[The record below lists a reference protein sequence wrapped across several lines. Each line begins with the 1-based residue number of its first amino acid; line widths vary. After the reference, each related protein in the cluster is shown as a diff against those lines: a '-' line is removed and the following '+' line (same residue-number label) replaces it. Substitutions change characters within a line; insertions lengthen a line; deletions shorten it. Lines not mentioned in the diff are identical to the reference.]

1 MYSDLYFNTTMEDVR
16 FDMKMGDRLYS
27 FFLDI
32 LSGQKEQVTQNEEEA
47 KGSIWEYWE
56 KEL

>member
-1 MYSDLYFNTTMEDVR
+1 MEDVR
-16 FDMKMGDRLYS
+16 FDMQMGNRLYS

-32 LSGQKEQVTQNEEEA
+32 LSGQKELATQNEEEA

>member
-1 MYSDLYFNTTMEDVR
+1 MEDVR
-16 FDMKMGDRLYS
+16 FDMPLGNRLYS

-32 LSGQKEQVTQNEEEA
+32 LAEQKDIGMQEEEER
-47 KGSIWEYWE
+47 GSIWEYWD

>member
-1 MYSDLYFNTTMEDVR
+1 MYSDLYFITTMEDVK
-16 FDMKMGDRLYS
+16 FDMQLENRLYS

-32 LSGQKEQVTQNEEEA
+32 LSEPKKGSASFEDEERI
-47 KGSIWEYWE
+47 SIWECWE

>member
-1 MYSDLYFNTTMEDVR
+1 MEDVR